1 MKILKKL
8 DIVAVR
14 YGFTQMLCTMVNQVS
29 TNFFSVFLTSAVI
42 GLTALQA
49 GSTIAVASALD
60 AVSLPIIGLIIQKV
74 RLKGGYFRPYLLL
87 GGAVVGIFRLLS
99 FMPIR
104 GDAQFKV
111 FYYGATYL
119 VAYIAYNFAFTA
131 YNGTIPMMAKSP
143 QQRVRLS
150 AYRNAL
156 NTGGKFIFSLCA
168 VPIITFFGRGVDGK
182 GYTGLV
188 AIIAVL
194 TFFAFWQLWVL
205 DKKFDYSSEPTHI
218 MKGKSDENPSFFE
231 LLRYTITSRAFV
243 TWTLA
248 SIVKYGASACVT
260 SMAAYYYLYVIGSK
274 AMYTV
279 YLSATTGIM
288 VVTSLFIPFVSKLV
302 KGGRNTTILG
312 VTWYGLCFVFAYFF
326 GKTDVSF
333 TAIMVAAYVGY
344 SLFHG
349 VGQAVFSSVAEY
361 TEWKTGKD
369 MKGFIMGFSSIA
381 AKFSSAVGGLVVGI
395 GLTAIGFNAEAIT
408 PEVTNGIR
416 ALMSLLPAVVCA
428 VSVGLTFLCPLTDK
442 NIKRIQQELEERRQ
456 EKEAKCAAE

>member
-1 MKILKKL
+1 
-8 DIVAVR
+8 
-14 YGFTQMLCTMVNQVS
+14 
-29 TNFFSVFLTSAVI
+29 
-42 GLTALQA
+42 
-49 GSTIAVASALD
+49 
-60 AVSLPIIGLIIQKV
+60 
-74 RLKGGYFRPYLLL
+74 
-87 GGAVVGIFRLLS
+87 
-99 FMPIR
+99 
-104 GDAQFKV
+104 
-111 FYYGATYL
+111 
-119 VAYIAYNFAFTA
+119 
-131 YNGTIPMMAKSP
+131 
-143 QQRVRLS
+143 
-150 AYRNAL
+150 
-156 NTGGKFIFSLCA
+156 
-168 VPIITFFGRGVDGK
+168 
-182 GYTGLV
+182 
-188 AIIAVL
+188 
-194 TFFAFWQLWVL
+194 
-205 DKKFDYSSEPTHI
+205 
-218 MKGKSDENPSFFE
+218 
-231 LLRYTITSRAFV
+231 
-243 TWTLA
+243 
-248 SIVKYGASACVT
+248 
-260 SMAAYYYLYVIGSK
+260 
-274 AMYTV
+274 
-279 YLSATTGIM
+279 M

-456 EKEAKCAAE
+456 EKDAKCAAE